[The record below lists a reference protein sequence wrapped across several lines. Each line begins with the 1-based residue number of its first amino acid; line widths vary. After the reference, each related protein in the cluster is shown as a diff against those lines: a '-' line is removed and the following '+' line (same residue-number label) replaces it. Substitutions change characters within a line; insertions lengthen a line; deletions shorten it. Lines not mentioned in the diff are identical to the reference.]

1 MLVKASW
8 HCLRYGKSFLRRHLS
23 TAPTTEGVD
32 VTTHNDGKVVVMS
45 LRNEGRMNC
54 MTENIAVQFQGLV
67 AKLEEAHPSALCLV
81 LTGRDH
87 PRFFDSAAHQTNQST
102 YQK

>member
-1 MLVKASW
+1 MLVKASR
-8 HCLRYGKSFLRRHLS
+8 HCLRYGKSLLRHLS
-23 TAPTTEGVD
+23 TAPTEGVD

-81 LTGRDH
+81 LTGHYDNTGCGV
-87 PRFFDSAAHQTNQST
+87 FKQGVQN
-102 YQK
+102 

>member
-1 MLVKASW
+1 MLVKASR
-8 HCLRYGKSFLRRHLS
+8 HCLRNGKSLLRQLS
-23 TAPTTEGVD
+23 TTPSTEGVD

-81 LTGRDH
+81 LTGHYGNTGCQVFVRGYEIREIL
-87 PRFFDSAAHQTNQST
+87 P
-102 YQK
+102 